1 MSSKNK
7 TQVIIAG
14 KIYTLSGY
22 ESEEYLQKVAAYLNG
37 KITEFRGMDGY
48 HRLSQEMRSIL
59 MNLNIADDYF
69 KVRKKI
75 EELEEE
81 LSEKEKEL
89 YEFRHEMITT
99 QVRLENAEKEKNAL
113 EEKNAQLQEEL
124 IRLRAQTD
132 KNGREVKTGKAQRS
146 CITGTLGIF
155 TQINCKKIPG
165 VHLFHTKVENNGRL

>member
-59 MNLNIADDYF
+59 LNLNIADDYF

-81 LSEKEKEL
+81 LSDKEKEL
-89 YEFRHEMITT
+89 YEFRNEMITT
-99 QVRLENAEKEKNAL
+99 QVRLENAEKEKSAL
-113 EEKNAQLQEEL
+113 EEKNAQLQKEL
-124 IRLRAQTD
+124 IRLQAQTN
-132 KNGREVKTGKAQRS
+132 K
-146 CITGTLGIF
+146 
-155 TQINCKKIPG
+155 
-165 VHLFHTKVENNGRL
+165 

>member
-59 MNLNIADDYF
+59 LNLNIADDYF
-69 KVRKKI
+69 KVSKKI

-132 KNGREVKTGKAQRS
+132 KTEEK
-146 CITGTLGIF
+146 
-155 TQINCKKIPG
+155 
-165 VHLFHTKVENNGRL
+165 

>member
-59 MNLNIADDYF
+59 LNLNIADDYF

-99 QVRLENAEKEKNAL
+99 QVRLENVEKEKNAL
-113 EEKNAQLQEEL
+113 EETNVQLQEEL

-132 KNGREVKTGKAQRS
+132 KTEEK
-146 CITGTLGIF
+146 
-155 TQINCKKIPG
+155 
-165 VHLFHTKVENNGRL
+165 

>member
-59 MNLNIADDYF
+59 LNLNIADDYF

-113 EEKNAQLQEEL
+113 EERNAQLQEEL

-132 KNGREVKTGKAQRS
+132 KTEEK
-146 CITGTLGIF
+146 
-155 TQINCKKIPG
+155 
-165 VHLFHTKVENNGRL
+165 